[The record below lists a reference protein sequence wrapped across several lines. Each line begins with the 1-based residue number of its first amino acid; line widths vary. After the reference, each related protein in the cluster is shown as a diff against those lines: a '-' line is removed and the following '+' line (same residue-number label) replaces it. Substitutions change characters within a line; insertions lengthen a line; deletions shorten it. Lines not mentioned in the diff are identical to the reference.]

1 MMKRFNIW
9 LIVLGFFLYTS
20 GSLASS
26 ALIQIPLYSVP
37 CGSNTE
43 SNTTNQQD
51 ATEEMIH
58 DKQKELN
65 DAIDDYKEALE
76 KKKEMMQKLWT
87 TTAHIEFLMK
97 ENQIMRKEMIKHWR
111 DVKDTQASG
120 QSL

>member
-1 MMKRFNIW
+1 MGILRSLLLLLF
-9 LIVLGFFLYTS
+9 VLDMAVGF
-20 GSLASS
+20 
-26 ALIQIPLYSVP
+26 VP
-37 CGSNTE
+37 CANNTE
-43 SNTTNQQD
+43 NNTTNQQD

-65 DAIDDYKEALE
+65 DAIDDYKKALE

-97 ENQIMRKEMIKHWR
+97 ENQIVRKEMIKHWR